1 MSPIIQ
7 YCDNIHI
14 SVHGS
19 VVLNILLGPV
29 TILWQIQ
36 RWLWAATFDRKL
48 SMLTHCLNGSNCY
61 YLFNIKKSLKS
72 HLWSSSQ
79 VLEVFQLL
87 WEEIDTCIWYF
98 CSTMCCV
105 PYACYLLFVFI
116 APDAVRTYIY
126 LKHIKVLINFIFTRQ
141 TLPINWWLDNCKSCL
156 FLAVMQEMSAFLT
169 TFVIGFPYTMFLF
182 KPDLP

>member
-1 MSPIIQ
+1 M
-7 YCDNIHI
+7 
-14 SVHGS
+14 
-19 VVLNILLGPV
+19 
-29 TILWQIQ
+29 
-36 RWLWAATFDRKL
+36 
-48 SMLTHCLNGSNCY
+48 
-61 YLFNIKKSLKS
+61 
-72 HLWSSSQ
+72 WSSSQ

-105 PYACYLLFVFI
+105 PYACYLLFVFV

-141 TLPINWWLDNCKSCL
+141 TLPFNWWLDNCKSCL
-156 FLAVMQEMSAFLT
+156 FLAVMQEMSVFLT

-182 KPDLP
+182 KPDLPQDVVALHIAWLASYMCRVSIFWTDARFSSSCAHFYIQFQQSICNIDACNWTVFKSNPSLAGQCYTWIE